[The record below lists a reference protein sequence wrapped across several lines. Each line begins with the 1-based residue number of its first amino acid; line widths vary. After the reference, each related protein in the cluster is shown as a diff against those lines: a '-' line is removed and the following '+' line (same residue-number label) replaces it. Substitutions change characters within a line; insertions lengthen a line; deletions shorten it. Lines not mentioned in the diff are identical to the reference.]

1 MMYNKKLRL
10 ADGRSRKLMSVM
22 AAAGAAASVGQN
34 AEALE
39 FLNSGAIT
47 TNNIVGWV
55 NGSETGTN
63 QVASYKLN
71 LNGAG
76 EGASFNLKTATKFF
90 AVTAKRNAAVPYF
103 KIGTYIRP
111 AGGSNPLSSAAKTFA
126 ANATWGNAGVAIN
139 EYAYLAAA
147 NMAKY
152 YVYGKINPAKT
163 NKYLLFRFK
172 DTGNV
177 NTYNGW
183 INVDFTNYFNYSSFD
198 GIKFA
203 FLNGWVKINSYAWQN
218 VTTGILGA
226 GQTAVGVPEPSTLI
240 TSGIAALTGGA
251 LALRRWRKERKTAP
265 AVA

>member
-22 AAAGAAASVGQN
+22 AAAGVAASVGQN
-34 AEALE
+34 TEAAD
-39 FLNSGAIT
+39 FFNSGAIT

-55 NGSETGTN
+55 NGLTTGTN

-71 LNGAG
+71 LNGVG
-76 EGASFNLKTATKFF
+76 DGASFFNDGQNAAPAKV
-90 AVTAKRNAAVPYF
+90 AVAKNSAVPYF
-103 KIGTYIRP
+103 RIGTYTRP
-111 AGGSNPLSSAAKTFA
+111 ANGGGGGLSGAAKTFA
-126 ANATWGNAGVAIN
+126 ANATWGNVGAAMGN
-139 EYAYLAAA
+139 AA
-147 NMAKY
+147 NLAY
-152 YVYGKINPAKT
+152 FNSGSIFGKIDPAKT

-183 INVDFTNYFNYSSFD
+183 INVDFQN
-198 GIKFA
+198 KFPSGGQY
-203 FLNGWVKINSYAWQN
+203 NGWAKINSYAWQN

>member
-1 MMYNKKLRL
+1 MYSKKLRL

-34 AEALE
+34 AEAVD
-39 FLNSGAIT
+39 FFNSGAIT

-55 NGSETGTN
+55 NGLPTGTN
-63 QVASYKLN
+63 QVSNYSLN
-71 LNGAG
+71 LDTKANGGFSTNASAILQLAKNGAQ
-76 EGASFNLKTATKFF
+76 
-90 AVTAKRNAAVPYF
+90 YF
-103 KIGTYIRP
+103 KVATYERP
-111 AGGSNPLSSAAKTFA
+111 ANGGTGALPSAAKTFA
-126 ANATWGNAGVAIN
+126 ANANWAAAGVRFKN
-139 EYAYLAAA
+139 TGKLASVTTT
-147 NMAKY
+147 NY
-152 YVYGKINPAKT
+152 SQIYGIIDPAKT

-172 DTGNV
+172 DNGEV

-183 INVDFTNYFNYSSFD
+183 INVDFRNSVNSSQF
-198 GIKFA
+198 
-203 FLNGWVKINSYAWQN
+203 NGWVKINSYAWQN

-226 GQTAVGVPEPSTLI
+226 GQLAVAVPEPSTLI

>member
-1 MMYNKKLRL
+1 MYNKKLRL

-34 AEALE
+34 AEAAD
-39 FLNSGAIT
+39 FFNSGSIT

-55 NGSETGTN
+55 NGSPTGTN
-63 QVASYKLN
+63 QVASFKLN

-76 EGASFNLKTATKFF
+76 DGASFKLNDAALLN
-90 AVTAKRNAAVPYF
+90 AVTAKKNAAVPYF
-103 KIGTYIRP
+103 KIGTYTRP
-111 AGGSNPLSSAAKTFA
+111 ANGGNNAMSVAAKTFA
-126 ANATWGNAGVAIN
+126 ANATWGNAGTKIMNSGLLVYSN
-139 EYAYLAAA
+139 GG
-147 NMAKY
+147 
-152 YVYGKINPAKT
+152 VYGKIDPAKT

-172 DTGNV
+172 DTGSV
-177 NTYNGW
+177 NTFNGW
-183 INVDFTNYFNYSSFD
+183 INVDFQNSVNSSQ
-198 GIKFA
+198 
-203 FLNGWVKINSYAWQN
+203 LNGWAKINSYAWQN

-226 GQTAVGVPEPSTLI
+226 GQAAVGVPEPSTLI

>member
-1 MMYNKKLRL
+1 MYNKKLRL
-10 ADGRSRKLMSVM
+10 ADVRSRKLVSVV

-34 AEALE
+34 AEAAD
-39 FLNSGAIT
+39 FFNSGPIT

-55 NGSETGTN
+55 NGSTTGTN
-63 QVASYKLN
+63 QVASYQLN

-76 EGASFNLKTATKFF
+76 DGASFKKQVGPNTGVVSVKK
-90 AVTAKRNAAVPYF
+90 NAAVSYF
-103 KIGTYIRP
+103 KIATYARP
-111 AGGSNPLSSAAKTFA
+111 ANGGVSNIWTAAKTFA
-126 ANATWGNAGVAIN
+126 ANATWGNAGV
-139 EYAYLAAA
+139 
-147 NMAKY
+147 
-152 YVYGKINPAKT
+152 KINSSGVLAFKNGNGIYGRIDPAKT

-172 DTGNV
+172 DTGSV
-177 NTYNGW
+177 NTFNGW
-183 INVDFTNYFNYSSFD
+183 INVDFRNSVNSGQF
-198 GIKFA
+198 
-203 FLNGWVKINSYAWQN
+203 NGWAKINSYAWQN